1 MDAVPMLSCIGCASS
16 GCVRLWP
23 RGMSYEGAR
32 NALRRAVVLAFP
44 CIVMLSLA
52 AGFIAGWFVHG

>member
-1 MDAVPMLSCIGCASS
+1 MREQWMREAVAA
-16 GCVRLWP
+16 
-23 RGMSYEGAR
+23 GMSYEGAR

-44 CIVMLSLA
+44 CVVMLSLA